1 MRRLIFEGPDF
12 FMNKKLLPLS
22 ATAFAAALAL
32 AGCASGSG
40 AGSSGASTPGMDHG
54 SASSGAPA
62 ASAPA
67 SAAEHNTA
75 DVTFAQMMI
84 PHHAQAVQMSDMM
97 LKKQDIPAEVT
108 ALATKIKAAQGPEIE
123 MMTGWLKS
131 WNEPTP
137 MPSGHSMNGMNGM
150 MGDEELKKLDAAQ
163 GTEAARLFLKQM
175 IAHHEGAIMMAK
187 TENTAGKNTDAI
199 NLSKDIVSA
208 QEAEIQEMQKLLAT
222 L

>member
-1 MRRLIFEGPDF
+1 
-12 FMNKKLLPLS
+12 MNKKLLPLS
-22 ATAFAAALAL
+22 AIAIAAGLAL

-40 AGSSGASTPGMDHG
+40 TGSSGTSSPGMDHG
-54 SASSGAPA
+54 STS

-67 SAAEHNTA
+67 RSAPAAAAEHNPA
-75 DVTFAQMMI
+75 DVTFAQTMI

-108 ALATKIKAAQGPEIE
+108 ALATKIKAAQAPEIE

-131 WNEPTP
+131 WNEPAQ
-137 MPSGHSMNGMNGM
+137 MPSGHSMSGM
-150 MGDEELKKLDAAQ
+150 MGDEDMKKLDAAQ

-187 TENTAGKNTDAI
+187 TENTAGKNADAVQ
-199 NLSKDIVSA
+199 LSKDIVST